1 MGGGNNELQCYTT
14 SAENAFV
21 SNGYLN
27 ITALKKPTQG
37 PGKFDDDPAYNPQD
51 TSVSRDYASA
61 RLRSKNKGD
70 WRYGRMDIRAKL
82 PQGQG
87 IWPAI
92 WMLPTAS
99 AYGAWP
105 LSGEIDIMEAVNTN
119 AAGANAVYGTL
130 HYGNPWPNNKYTGA
144 NISPATPIWQEFH
157 TYSVEWEAGEIR
169 WYVDNNHYATQVE
182 SGWFTAASSKP
193 GAPFDQAFHM
203 ILNLAVGGE
212 WPGSPNGQTQFPQT
226 MQVDFVRVYQ
236 CAQDTTSG
244 KGCASF
250 INPNIKPLTGN
261 PPPSVTPGR
270 SGYAIPP
277 LFTLFSEGLTS
288 GLRYDS
294 YNPDSII
301 TLSEV
306 TEAPRG
312 KILRI
317 TKNGSTGNVFLNLI
331 DGPIDLRDWAN
342 GGEIQ
347 LDLKINSLAAA
358 SKLLIK
364 LDSGW
369 PNTSDISVNLPATGQ
384 WTQVRIPV
392 AQLIARG
399 NSLAAGAANL
409 ASISNMLVIEPTG
422 AMDVSFDNIQLVMP

>member
-1 MGGGNNELQCYTT
+1 MQCYT
-14 SAENAFV
+14 SAAENAYLKD
-21 SNGYLN
+21 GYLN
-27 ITALKKPTQG
+27 ITALKKTTQG

-51 TSVSRDYASA
+51 TSITRDYSSA

-99 AYGAWP
+99 VYGAWP

-119 AAGANAVYGTL
+119 AAGANAIYGTL

-144 NISPATPIWQEFH
+144 NTSPTKPIWQEFH

-169 WYVDNNHYATQVE
+169 WYVDNNHYATQAQ
-182 SGWFTAASSKP
+182 SGWFTAATSKA

-212 WPGSPNGQTQFPQT
+212 WPGSPNAQTTFPQT

-236 CAQDTTSG
+236 CPQDSETG

-250 INPNIKPLTGN
+250 INPAIKPLAGN
-261 PPPSVTPGR
+261 QPPAVTPGR
-270 SGYAIPP
+270 ANYALPP
-277 LFTLFSEGLTS
+277 LFTLFNDSLAS
-288 GLRYDS
+288 GLQYGS
-294 YNPDSII
+294 YNPDNAINI
-301 TLSEV
+301 SEASE
-306 TEAPRG
+306 TGRG
-312 KILRI
+312 KII
-317 TKNGSTGNVFLNLI
+317 NVAKTGSNGNAFLNLI
-331 DGPIDLRDWAN
+331 DGAVDLRGFADT
-342 GGEIQ
+342 GEIRF
-347 LDLKINSLAAA
+347 DLKVNSLAAG

-369 PNTSDISVNLPATGQ
+369 PNTSDIAVNLPATGQ
-384 WTQVRIPV
+384 WTEVRISIP
-392 AQLIARG
+392 QLIARG

-409 ASISNMLVIEPTG
+409 ASITNMLVIEPTG
-422 AMDVSFDNIQLVMP
+422 AMNVSLDNIQLIKP